1 LEHAFASDPASLRRA
16 WPRVPFLYA
25 AEAVGAISGALLTVG
40 LPFFTHHRFGWDA
53 RDNFLLGAGQG
64 VVYVLGALSAQPMAQ
79 RWGRRTSLVAL
90 YVLLTLLGM
99 AIAWTA
105 VTGPPALLVALVL
118 GEMAL
123 VAATWPLL
131 ESLVSVG
138 AGPEDLSRQLGVYN
152 LTWAIAGSLTVA
164 LSGTVI
170 QYAAP
175 WAFFAIVAGG
185 HLGALGLVLP
195 VSDDPHQPVERPTAG
210 RCAVDPEL
218 FRQRR
223 LALWLSRISLP
234 ATYVVVYSLAPVFPS
249 LPALQAFS
257 PATATVLASVW
268 LVGRAVAFVVTGQTT
283 FWHTRPRLL
292 LGASVVMLLGFL
304 GTVVPPTLV
313 GLPLGPIVGVMV
325 VAQVALGLSLG
336 LIYAGSLYFGMVLSE
351 GSTEHGGYHEA
362 LIGLGQVLGP
372 GVGAAVLWAY
382 PGSLGASIGAV
393 SGLLSVSLVVTAAKH
408 HSRGRRQLRGGRA
421 G

>member
-1 LEHAFASDPASLRRA
+1 LDHAFASHPASLPRA
-16 WPRVPFLYA
+16 CPRLPSLYA
-25 AEAVGAISGALLTVG
+25 AEAAGAISGVLLTVG
-40 LPFFTHHRFGWDA
+40 LPFYTHHRFGWNA
-53 RDNFLLGAGQG
+53 RDNFLLGTGQG
-64 VVYVLGALSAQPMAQ
+64 VAYVLGALSAQPMAL

-90 YVLLTLLGM
+90 YAGLTLLGM

-105 VTGPPALLVALVL
+105 VSGRASLLVALVL
-118 GEMAL
+118 VEMAL

-131 ESLVSVG
+131 ESLASAG
-138 AGPEDLSRQLGVYN
+138 ASPEELSRQLGIYN
-152 LTWAIAGSLTVA
+152 ITWAITGSLTVA

-175 WAFFAIVAGG
+175 WAFFVIVAGG
-185 HLGALGLVLP
+185 HLGALGLVL
-195 VSDDPHQPVERPTAG
+195 SLGDDPRRLVERPTAARG
-210 RCAVDPEL
+210 AVDPEL

-234 ATYVVVYSLAPVFPS
+234 ATYVIIYSLAPVFPS
-249 LPALQAFS
+249 LPALGAFS
-257 PATATVLASVW
+257 PALATVLASVW
-268 LVGRAVAFVVTGQTT
+268 LVGRAVAFVVTRQTT

-292 LGASVVMLLGFL
+292 LGASVVMLLAFL

-313 GLPLGPIVGVMV
+313 GLPLGPVVGVMV
-325 VAQVALGLSLG
+325 AAQVALGLSLG

-372 GVGAAVLWAY
+372 GIGAAVLWAC

-393 SGLLSVSLVVTAAKH
+393 SGLLSVSLVVGAAAQY
-408 HSRGRRQLRGGRA
+408 RGRRPA
-421 G
+421 V